1 MRGFGLQLFP
11 GLGDSTHTGQ
21 DVYSGTSLIDPRFFI
36 VEKVGVEPTSA
47 ILTFRTVLETHHEFI
62 VCFSLLKLRV
72 VTLTADFIS
81 NIFNNFF
88 FIWWW
93 ILESNQC
100 FYSK

>member
-21 DVYSGTSLIDPRFFI
+21 DVYSVTSLIDPRFFI
-36 VEKVGVEPTSA
+36 VEKVGVEPTST
-47 ILTFRTVLETHHEFI
+47 ILTLRTVLPTHHRSV

-81 NIFNNFF
+81 NIFKK
-88 FIWWW
+88 
-93 ILESNQC
+93 
-100 FYSK
+100 Y